1 MFYLE
6 YIPSFQHSIGL
17 LCQAQCELFHRR
29 MTHTPCDYPLGY
41 LDPQVYPLELTFHEI
56 DKLHRSPHKTVFTLE
71 TICKLGVSQSHPN
84 SGQLSINSKFPQSPL
99 LQQIKEFR
107 KVLYSAIPMISG
119 CKFVLAKEKTHSVK
133 SDRVQIKS
141 PWVLR
146 NETFVV
152 FLSSMCEKMHELLP
166 TQWRT

>member
-56 DKLHRSPHKTVFTLE
+56 DKLHRSPHKIVFTLE

-84 SGQLSINSKFPQSPL
+84 SGQLSINSVSTVTFTTTNQRIQKSVIQCYTYDFRM
-99 LQQIKEFR
+99 QICTGQR
-107 KVLYSAIPMISG
+107 KDS
-119 CKFVLAKEKTHSVK
+119 
-133 SDRVQIKS
+133 Q
-141 PWVLR
+141 
-146 NETFVV
+146 
-152 FLSSMCEKMHELLP
+152 CEI
-166 TQWRT
+166 

>member
-41 LDPQVYPLELTFHEI
+41 LDPQVYPLKLTFHEI

-84 SGQLSINSKFPQSPL
+84 SGQLSINSVSTVTFTTTNQRIQKSVIQRYTYDFRM
-99 LQQIKEFR
+99 QICTGQR
-107 KVLYSAIPMISG
+107 KDSQ
-119 CKFVLAKEKTHSVK
+119 CK
-133 SDRVQIKS
+133 I
-141 PWVLR
+141 
-146 NETFVV
+146 
-152 FLSSMCEKMHELLP
+152 
-166 TQWRT
+166 